1 MFPSSPS
8 SKPPQHPHNIARG
21 TYRIGA
27 HGGVEPAPSP
37 RFSVTPAPEPAPAPV
52 VGTHTDQVL
61 TQAGLTPDLRA
72 KGIVK

>member
-1 MFPSSPS
+1 M
-8 SKPPQHPHNIARG
+8 
-21 TYRIGA
+21 
-27 HGGVEPAPSP
+27 EPAPSP